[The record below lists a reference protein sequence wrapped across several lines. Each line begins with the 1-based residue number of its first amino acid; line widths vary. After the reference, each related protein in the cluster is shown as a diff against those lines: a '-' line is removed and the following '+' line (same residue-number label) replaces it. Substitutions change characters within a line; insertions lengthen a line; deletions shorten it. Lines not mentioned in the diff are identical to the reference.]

1 MNGHTTAEKILA
13 KSAGLDEVWPGDH
26 IICKVDMAMAH
37 DMGTPSIIKYFE
49 EMGVKE
55 VWDPSK
61 IVCVM
66 DHIAPSHHVADAD
79 SKVSIRKFIQ
89 NVGIENFYDVGSG
102 ISHNVLPEYGHI
114 RPGELVVGTDSHTTS
129 HGTFGAAGTGLGYTD
144 MAYVLATGETWLR
157 VPETIKFEFSGEFSR
172 GVGAKDLI
180 LHIAGEFGTDFGQYK
195 SIEYTGDPIDLMGLD
210 DRFMFPNMSI
220 ELGAKF
226 GFTPVDSKVTKYIDK
241 RTDIPYKPEYAD
253 RDAEYLQVHRMDV
266 SKIDPKI
273 STPHKVGN
281 VVGVGEVE
289 NIELDQVFI
298 GSCTNGKFED
308 LKIAAEILNGNKVN
322 KNTRLIVTPASRA
335 VYSRALKE
343 GIIEVL
349 TNAGAVVTNSTCGAC
364 VGRGMGIIGE
374 GEVCLAAMNRN
385 FRGRMGSYES
395 EIYLSSVATAATS
408 AIAGSITD
416 PRREL

>member
-66 DHIAPSHHVADAD
+66 DHIAPSHHVTDAD
-79 SKVSIRKFIQ
+79 SKVSIRKFIKD
-89 NVGIENFYDVGSG
+89 VGIENFYDVGSG

-157 VPETIKFEFSGEFSR
+157 VPETIKFEFKGEFSR

-180 LHIAGEFGTDFGQYK
+180 LQIAGEYGTDFGQYK
-195 SIEYTGDPIDLMGLD
+195 SIEYTGVPIDLMGLD

-226 GFTPVDSKVTKYIDK
+226 GFTPTDSKVTEYIDK
-241 RTDIPYKPEYAD
+241 RTDIPYKPECAD
-253 RDAEYLQVHRMDV
+253 ENAEYIEVHKMDV

-308 LKIAAEILNGNKVN
+308 LKIAAEILNGNKVA
-322 KNTRLIVTPASRA
+322 KNTRLIITPASRA

-349 TNAGAVVTNSTCGAC
+349 IDAGAVVTNSTCGAC

-408 AIAGSITD
+408 AITGLITD
-416 PRREL
+416 PRKEL